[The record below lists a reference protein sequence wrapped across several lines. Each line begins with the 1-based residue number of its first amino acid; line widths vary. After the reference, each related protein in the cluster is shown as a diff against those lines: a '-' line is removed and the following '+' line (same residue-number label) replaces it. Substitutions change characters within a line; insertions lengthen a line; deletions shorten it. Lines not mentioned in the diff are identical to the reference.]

1 MPLPSFKDIVR
12 SKFLIWIVLPG
23 ALSILAAGAVVA
35 YELLSDFRTTS
46 RLLSGAVSRVVEDY
60 VDDSLRHLRIFS
72 ERSNDS
78 DADKLRTQLK
88 DLFEL
93 YPHFDRLL
101 WLDSE
106 SRALAIYPPGGEGL
120 AYPQLMSEL
129 DGEGD
134 LLSRPRS
141 SAHSGKV
148 VVYMAHRRNGGATL
162 VAELDLGA
170 LRMHLLRLA
179 PEGYR
184 IMLADKNG
192 NLLVHPE
199 KFLVEE
205 QENVGQLN
213 IFPGSGSSGILES
226 FFTEG
231 ETLHVGISRRVG
243 EHGLV
248 LVVSRPLAALVLP
261 ALRTMGLLLAV
272 LCLLASLV
280 FLRFQA
286 ALDRMLLRPLD
297 SFVENIRAAAR
308 GNYRESLERISSFA
322 ELDAVEG
329 EFAGMIE
336 EIRKREQ
343 ALVEST
349 SRHRAMFE
357 ESAAVQL
364 LIDATTGQVLDANQ
378 AAVEFY
384 GHPREKLIGLHRQFV
399 SAQPT
404 AEVLRNVEIM
414 REGKRNLIRT
424 RHKLASGEVRDVEV
438 FGSALH
444 LQGEEAIFLIVQD
457 VTERTRMER
466 EIVRAKE
473 EAEQANSAKTLFL
486 ANMSHELRTPLS
498 GVIGMSRLLLD
509 TPLSGE
515 QSSLVKMSLDS
526 AEHLL
531 GIVTQLLELSSLFS
545 GKVKL
550 RPEVFDVRAGLTTA
564 RSMVAVLAGKKGVLC
579 EQNIEPDVP
588 VAIRA
593 DLGKLRQVLIN
604 LVNNAVKFTE
614 RGVVMVDVRRLPAK
628 GGGARPML
636 EFTVTDT
643 GMGIPEDK
651 LETIFE
657 SFVLGEDVLTKRYG
671 GTGLGLA
678 ISKQLVELMGGTIQ
692 VSSVLGEGSRF
703 VFTVPYEPA
712 VLDEPQDRADAE
724 PEPASEAPNVRLRVL
739 VAEDER
745 TNRLLA
751 ERLLQKAGHEV
762 RAVENGEQVLAAL
775 REESFDAVLMDIQMP
790 VMNGLEATRRIR
802 SGATEGI
809 RADIP
814 IVALTA
820 YSRSGDR
827 EEFMAQGMDD
837 YLSKPLEA
845 NRLAAVLN
853 EIASRLGKA

>member
-12 SKFLIWIVLPG
+12 RKFLVWIVLPG
-23 ALSILAAGAVVA
+23 VLGILAAGAVVA

-46 RLLSGAVSRVVEDY
+46 RLLSGAVSQVVEDY

-72 ERSNDS
+72 ERSQERT
-78 DADKLRTQLK
+78 ADGLRTQLR

-101 WLDSE
+101 WLDAE
-106 SRALAIYPPGGEGL
+106 SRALAVYPPGGEGL
-120 AYPQLMSEL
+120 AYPQLLFEL
-129 DGEGD
+129 DGDGD
-134 LLSRPRS
+134 LISRPRS
-141 SAHSGKV
+141 SVHSGKV
-148 VVYMAHRRNGGATL
+148 VVYMAHRRTSGGTL

-170 LRMHLLRLA
+170 LRQHLLRLA

-184 IMLADKNG
+184 IMLADKSG
-192 NLLVHPE
+192 NLLVHPV
-199 KFLVEE
+199 KLMVEE
-205 QENVGQLN
+205 QDN
-213 IFPGSGSSGILES
+213 IGHLDVFPRPGSPGMLES
-226 FFTEG
+226 FFAEG
-231 ETLHVGISRRVG
+231 GTMYAGISRKVG
-243 EHGLV
+243 THGLV
-248 LVVSRPLAALVLP
+248 LVVSRPLSDLTLP

-272 LCLLASLV
+272 LSLLALMV
-280 FLRFQA
+280 LLRFQA
-286 ALDRMLLRPLD
+286 ELDRLLLRPLG

-308 GNYRESLERISSFA
+308 GNYKGSLERLSSFS

-357 ESAAVQL
+357 ESSAVQL
-364 LIDATTGQVLDANQ
+364 LIDASTGQVLDANQ
-378 AAVEFY
+378 AALEFY
-384 GHPREKLIGLHRQFV
+384 GYPRERLIGMHRKQV
-399 SAQPT
+399 SAMPESTLLQHIKT
-404 AEVLRNVEIM
+404 M
-414 REGKRNLIRT
+414 REGRRNLIRT
-424 RHKLASGEVRDVEV
+424 RHKLASGEVRDVEI

-509 TPLSGE
+509 TPLSRE
-515 QSSLVKMSLDS
+515 QSSLVGMSLDS

-628 GGGARPML
+628 GGEGRPSL

-712 VLDEPQDRADAE
+712 VLPDPQERDT
-724 PEPASEAPNVRLRVL
+724 PEPASKASNVRLRVL

-751 ERLLQKAGHEV
+751 VRLLQKAGHEV

-775 REESFDAVLMDIQMP
+775 REDPFDVVLMDIQMP
-790 VMNGLEATRRIR
+790 VMNGLEATRIIR
-802 SGATEGI
+802 SAEREGI
-809 RADIP
+809 AADIP

-827 EEFMAQGMDD
+827 EGFIAQGMDD

-853 EIASRLGKA
+853 EIASRFGKA